1 MNSKETLDSM
11 SENLLREVDLQ
22 AYTYSQ
28 VAELLASSKDTVI
41 RMCVQG
47 KLQRIYLRPRSP
59 RIPKW
64 SIDRFLEQQN
74 TSQYDGQRTTA
85 SAINGESV
93 WLRSIKEKNQRIGT
107 RCSSRRKVAK
117 LADQLV
123 SRRKENSENRHS

>member
-1 MNSKETLDSM
+1 MASSEAASSM
-11 SENLLREVDLQ
+11 SKSLLLEADLQ

-41 RMCVQG
+41 RMCVKG
-47 KLQRIYLRPRSP
+47 KLHRIYLRPRSP

-64 SIDRFLEQQN
+64 SLDRFLEQQD
-74 TSQYDGQRTTA
+74 TSQYDYQRTTA

-93 WLRSIKEKNQRIGT
+93 WLRSMKEKNQRIGT

-123 SRRKENSENRHS
+123 SRRKKNSENRHS